1 MLKLNLLGAIFLTAL
16 SIAIPTVAQDGKQ
29 NMQGDNMM
37 GQTKSTDMKPRQM
50 STTTKSKHR
59 KTRKHKA
66 PVKIEKM

>member
-37 GQTKSTDMKPRQM
+37 GQMKSTDMKPRQM
-50 STTTKSKHR
+50 SKTTKSKHR
-59 KTRKHKA
+59 KTHKHKA